1 MSKENDIM
9 LFKVNLWLLSEVQAI
24 SGSQIKQGRKS
35 KGKLYMHRSTD
46 LRISNAGTFAI
57 NTDIMM

>member
-35 KGKLYMHRSTD
+35 KGKLYAQRSTD

-57 NTDIMM
+57 NMDIMT